1 MPTSR
6 NAVVNKYYA
15 FYGLQLGAL
24 LFQELRVLIL
34 KRWVIAR
41 FFQSNTTHE
50 AIAQRSWRATH
61 REIGSQLA
69 GFSDWVGL
77 YANPRVREQQCTAMR
92 KGLGKTSRGYG
103 RPP

>member
-6 NAVVNKYYA
+6 NAVVVNKYYA
-15 FYGLQLGAL
+15 FYGPQLGAL

-69 GFSDWVGL
+69 GFFQIGL
-77 YANPRVREQQCTAMR
+77 DCTQILELENNNAQR
-92 KGLGKTSRGYG
+92 
-103 RPP
+103 